1 MNPIH
6 YPELLSSLS
15 GGKCFSKLDL
25 ANAYL
30 QLPLDRMTN
39 QEIMLSL
46 IRIKVF
52 FSTIDYHSG

>member
-1 MNPIH
+1 MNHILPRVDEI
-6 YPELLSSLS
+6 LSSLS
-15 GGKCFSKLDL
+15 GGVIWPMLIYS
-25 ANAYL
+25 YL
-30 QLPLDRMTN
+30 WITN